1 MKRILLA
8 LLWLGASLACPAA
21 PLKAARSVS
30 LDGTWTLDFWKQGR
44 TAVQGP
50 DGMAGTGYRTIP
62 ATVPGNVELDL
73 LAAGLAENPE
83 VGSNVYK
90 LRPWEGYQWRYSRTF
105 ATPDHAP
112 EDCLELDFGGIDCY
126 ADIWLNGRHVASNDN
141 MLIPC
146 KIDVSGLLQPIGAEN
161 RLEVYIRSTVLEVRK
176 EYPPVFSYNW
186 GRTEAPWVR
195 KAAHSFGWDIM
206 PRLVSAGLWR
216 SVRLNIERPVHIRDV
231 HWTTRRLDTTAGT
244 ADIAMDYVLALPVDY
259 QEDAV
264 TAEILLSYQGETVW
278 QERFPVRTHA
288 FRHRTTL
295 SGVHFWWPRGF
306 GEPALYE
313 AVFRLRDANGRL
325 LDEDVRRIGIRT
337 IRLQRSEVHTASRPG
352 DFRFIVNGEP
362 VFIKGS
368 NWTPL
373 DALHSRDPQHLERAF
388 ALVTDLNCNMLR
400 CWGGNVYED
409 EPFYELCDA
418 AGVMIWQDFS
428 MGCTAY
434 PQTLAFRQRLER
446 ELYTVVRRLRNHPC
460 VALWAGNNED
470 DVLIADGDFK
480 AYRPDPN
487 RDRVTREI
495 IPSVLFDL
503 DPTRDYLPSSPYW
516 SPELVREHY
525 SAKALPEDHLWGP
538 RGYYKDPFYA
548 ASNPLFASETGYHGM
563 PCRESLEQMF
573 SPECVYPW
581 TASGKDE
588 FAGTGNFAGM
598 EGFVWNEEYKT
609 KAVRKWKE
617 DNERDANRNNL
628 MLNQVRILFG
638 EVPTDLD
645 DFIFASQ
652 SMQGEAV
659 KYFIELFRG
668 GKFDTRTGILWWN
681 IRDGWPIIS
690 DAVTDWY
697 FRPKRAYQYIRNAQA
712 DVCAMILDA
721 PGAHG
726 QEGAGTQEG
735 AAHPLVAVND
745 TREAVSGQVTV
756 RDAASGR
763 VVWKGSFRIPA
774 NGRAELARLTAGS
787 PQGVWLIS
795 CTVDGARHRTGTN
808 HYLYGEPPFRLS
820 DYRAW
825 LNPTVPDG
833 VAVLK

>member
-1 MKRILLA
+1 MKRILLF
-8 LLWLGASLACPAA
+8 LLSLVASLACPAA
-21 PLKAARSVS
+21 PLKAARTIS
-30 LDGTWTLDFWKQGR
+30 LDGTWTLDFWKQGPV
-44 TAVQGP
+44 AVVGP
-50 DGMAGTGYRTIP
+50 EGMAGIDYRTIP

-73 LAAGLAENPE
+73 LAAGIVENPE
-83 VGSNVYK
+83 VGSNVYA
-90 LRPWEGYQWRYSRTF
+90 LRPWEGFQWRYSRTF
-105 ATPDHAP
+105 VTPPHEA

-126 ADIWLNGRHVASNDN
+126 AEIWLNGRHLASNDN

-146 KIDVSGLLQPIGAEN
+146 KTEVSGLLQPIGAEN

-176 EYPPVFSYNW
+176 AFPPVFSYNW

-231 HWTTRRLDTTAGT
+231 HWTTRRLDVAAGT

-306 GEPALYE
+306 GDPALYE
-313 AVFRLRDANGRL
+313 AVFRLCDADGYV
-325 LDEDVRRIGIRT
+325 LDEDRRRIGIRT
-337 IRLQRSEVHTASRPG
+337 IRLQRSEVHTPSRPG

-368 NWTPL
+368 NWTPM
-373 DALHSRDPQHLERAF
+373 DALHSRDPQHLARTF

-409 EPFYELCDA
+409 EPFYEMCDA

-434 PQTLAFRQRLER
+434 PQTLDFQQRLER

-460 VALWAGNNED
+460 IALWAGNNED

-573 SPECVYPW
+573 SPGCVYPW
-581 TASGKDE
+581 TDVDH
-588 FAGTGNFAGM
+588 
-598 EGFVWNEEYKT
+598 FVWNEEYKT

-617 DNERDANRNNL
+617 DNDRDANRNDL
-628 MLNQVRILFG
+628 MVKQVRILFG
-638 EVPTDLD
+638 DVPTDLD
-645 DFIFASQ
+645 SFIFASQ
-652 SMQGEAV
+652 SVQGEAV

-697 FRPKRAYQYIRNAQA
+697 FRPKRAYYYIRNVQT

-721 PGAHG
+721 PD
-726 QEGAGTQEG
+726 AGG
-735 AAHPLVAVND
+735 HPLVVVND
-745 TREAVSGQVTV
+745 TRTSVSGSVTV

-763 VVWKGSFRIPA
+763 VAWQGPFQVAA
-774 NGRAELARLTAGS
+774 NGRAELARLS
-787 PQGVWLIS
+787 PARAQGVWLIS
-795 CTVDGARHRTGTN
+795 YSLDNGSAGHKTGTN

-820 DYRAW
+820 DYRSW
-825 LNPTVPDG
+825 LDSPAAGDTALITP
-833 VAVLK
+833 